1 MPGQPIASPASM
13 HHLVALLR
21 RDDLDGA
28 IEAGLMAAWPDA
40 ATASLDDDARTRLL
54 DARARLQAAWD
65 ARARY
70 RRRDARLAQRA
81 AAREAARAPAPVAA
95 PTSAAEA
102 ALPPRPA
109 LPASAAAILARAKAR
124 AGGGA

>member
-1 MPGQPIASPASM
+1 MPGQPTASPPALDR
-13 HHLVALLR
+13 LVALLR
-21 RDDLDGA
+21 ADDVDGA
-28 IEAGLMAAWPDA
+28 IDAGLMAAWPEAWA
-40 ATASLDDDARTRLL
+40 AALDDDARRLLL

-70 RRRDARLAQRA
+70 RIREARLARRA
-81 AAREAARAPAPVAA
+81 AAREAARAPAPAA
-95 PTSAAEA
+95 PPGPAAGA
-102 ALPPRPA
+102 APPRPA